1 MELARASAHQ
11 VPLRKVTFI
20 LSTLKFAST
29 VALAQRLALQELSF
43 RENNPLTRN
52 KKEDDL

>member
-1 MELARASAHQ
+1 MSAHQ

-29 VALAQRLALQELSF
+29 VVLAQRRALQELSF
-43 RENNPLTRN
+43 RENNPLTKN